1 MNWVTCDCAL
11 GFAFAN
17 CNDSCDFYLAG
28 FMTDRLHTYKPSF
41 FLSAA
46 VEFVGAVIL
55 LCVICDHRQ
64 GFHRQPVHQ
73 KVTLGDD
80 DCKLDDTKV

>member
-1 MNWVTCDCAL
+1 
-11 GFAFAN
+11 
-17 CNDSCDFYLAG
+17 
-28 FMTDRLHTYKPSF
+28 MTDRLHTYKPSF
-41 FLSAA
+41 FLSAS